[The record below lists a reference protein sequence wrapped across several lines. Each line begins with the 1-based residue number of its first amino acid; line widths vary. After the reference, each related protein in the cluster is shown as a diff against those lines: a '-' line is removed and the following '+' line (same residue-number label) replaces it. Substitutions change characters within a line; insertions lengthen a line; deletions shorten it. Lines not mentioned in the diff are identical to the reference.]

1 MDYSKMRWIGAIVP
15 GMIAWTF
22 ETLRHL
28 YFERAMGGAVGNVA
42 TFALVTLVTYLILD
56 RVFQAM
62 ESVGERLSREQNR
75 SALLKER
82 DRIARE
88 MHDGLSQALFFLN
101 TKLSSIEKDLAKN
114 EIESA
119 RRQLAEA
126 QLATQE
132 VYTRVRQT
140 IYDLRASAGDDWRLE
155 PALAQYVADFQDET
169 GIAVELELD
178 VESECTGVE
187 EAFHLFRIVQEA
199 LFNVRRHA
207 GGSKVRVALRLEA
220 GGRCELEIADD
231 GRGFDIETA
240 LGMSGGHYGLV
251 MMQERSRLIGAEFD
265 VESAPGRGT
274 RIRVFRPPAA
284 DPGRQAAAGLA
295 SGSSRV

>member
-126 QLATQE
+126 QLATQRG
-132 VYTRVRQT
+132 VHPCQAD
-140 IYDLRASAGDDWRLE
+140 DLRPE
-155 PALAQYVADFQDET
+155 
-169 GIAVELELD
+169 
-178 VESECTGVE
+178 GV
-187 EAFHLFRIVQEA
+187 
-199 LFNVRRHA
+199 
-207 GGSKVRVALRLEA
+207 
-220 GGRCELEIADD
+220 GGRRLAVRAGARPVC
-231 GRGFDIETA
+231 GRF
-240 LGMSGGHYGLV
+240 
-251 MMQERSRLIGAEFD
+251 
-265 VESAPGRGT
+265 PG
-274 RIRVFRPPAA
+274 
-284 DPGRQAAAGLA
+284 
-295 SGSSRV
+295 